1 MFARTCTFIDTKNM
15 VHDKC
20 CWLNDLF
27 EHFSWCYS
35 LIWNKPKIMVGK
47 TFFYHQGK
55 SFIGLNPFDKKSHCL
70 HILVYWKKTLHFIY
84 HGLVT
89 TVLVILFIT
98 ITSKVQNY
106 PLPWLYFIFFVQ
118 WLKNFCLNQ
127 KGIVKVPLITNH

>member
-55 SFIGLNPFDKKSHCL
+55 SFIGRQKKSL
-70 HILVYWKKTLHFIY
+70 PAYFGILEEKTLHFMY
-84 HGLVT
+84 HSLVT

-106 PLPWLYFIFFVQ
+106 PLPWLYFILFVQ
-118 WLKNFCLNQ
+118 WFKNFCLNQ